1 MIEIVHL
8 KKSFDDKPVLRDT
21 NLSIQQGKVTVI
33 IGRSGCGK
41 SVLLKLILGLI
52 KPDAGKV
59 FVEGQEVTCM
69 NQEEIYKMR
78 RKFGMLFQ
86 NAALFDSMTVEE
98 NMALPLVEHSDLAYN
113 EIKKR
118 VHEKLNMVGLPGIEN
133 LKPAELSGG
142 MKKRVGLA
150 RALMMEPEI
159 VLYDEPTT
167 GLDPIMSDVIDNVVI
182 GFNKNL
188 GITSVVVTHDMKSV
202 YKIADRVAM
211 IQRGVVLFD
220 GTPEELRNTDDPVV
234 RQFIEGKAEGPIKIN
249 REIIYTRIEEEEKLF

>member
-1 MIEIVHL
+1 MIEIEHL
-8 KKSFDDKPVLRDT
+8 KKSFDSKPVLRDV
-21 NLSIQQGKVTVI
+21 NLSIQRGKVTVI

-52 KPDAGKV
+52 KPDAGKI
-59 FVEGQEVTCM
+59 FVEGQEVTHM

-98 NMALPLVEHSDLAYN
+98 NMALPLIEHSDLSYDV
-113 EIKKR
+113 IQKR
-118 VHEKLNMVGLPGIEN
+118 VREKLSMVGLPGIEN

-188 GITSVVVTHDMKSV
+188 GITSIVVTHDMKSV

-220 GTPEELRNTDDPVV
+220 GTPEELRQTDDPVV

-249 REIIYTRIEEEEKLF
+249 REIIYTRREEEEKLF

>member
-1 MIEIVHL
+1 MIEIKHL
-8 KKSFDDKPVLRDT
+8 KKSFDSKPVLRDV
-21 NLSIQQGKVTVI
+21 NLSIERGKVTVI

-52 KPDAGKV
+52 KPDGGEI

-98 NMALPLVEHSDLAYN
+98 NMALPLVEHSSLPYDV
-113 EIKKR
+113 IKKR
-118 VHEKLNMVGLPGIEN
+118 VHEKLSMVGLPGIEH

-167 GLDPIMSDVIDNVVI
+167 GLDPIMSDVIDNVVV

-188 GITSVVVTHDMKSV
+188 GITSIVVTHDMKSV

-234 RQFIEGKAEGPIKIN
+234 SQFIEGKAEGPIKIN
-249 REIIYTRIEEEEKLF
+249 REIIYTRKEEEEKLF

>member
-8 KKSFDDKPVLRDT
+8 KKSFDSKPVLRDA
-21 NLSIQQGKVTVI
+21 NLSIERGKVTVI

-52 KPDAGKV
+52 KPDGGKI
-59 FVEGQEVTCM
+59 FVEGQEVTHM

-98 NMALPLVEHSDLAYN
+98 NMALPLIEHSDLPYDV
-113 EIKKR
+113 IKKR
-118 VHEKLNMVGLPGIEN
+118 VREKLSMVGLPGIEN

-188 GITSVVVTHDMKSV
+188 GITSIVVTHDMKSV
-202 YKIADRVAM
+202 YKIADQVAM
-211 IQRGVVLFD
+211 IQRGVVLFE
-220 GTPEELRNTDDPVV
+220 GTPEELRNTNNPVV

-249 REIIYTRIEEEEKLF
+249 REIIYTRREEEEKLF

>member
-1 MIEIVHL
+1 MIEVVHIN
-8 KKSFDDKPVLRDT
+8 KSFDSKPVLRDV
-21 NLSIQQGKVTVI
+21 NLNIEKGKITVI

-41 SVLLKLILGLI
+41 SVLLKIILGLI

-59 FVEGQEVTCM
+59 FVQG
-69 NQEEIYKMR
+69 EEITSLNRDKIYKIR

-98 NMALPLVEHSDLAYN
+98 NMALPLVEHSKMSYVD
-113 EIKKR
+113 IKKR
-118 VHEKLNMVGLPGIEN
+118 IEEKLELVGLPGIEK

-142 MKKRVGLA
+142 MRKRVGLA
-150 RALMMEPEI
+150 RALMLEPEI

-167 GLDPIMSDVIDNVVI
+167 GLDPIMADVINNVVI
-182 GFNKNL
+182 GFNRNL
-188 GITSVVVTHDMKSV
+188 GITSVVVTHDMSSV

-211 IQRGVVLFD
+211 IQRGVVLFN
-220 GTPEELRNTDDPVV
+220 GTPDQLKETQDPVV

-249 REIIYTRIEEEEKLF
+249 REIIYTRKEEEETLL

>member
-1 MIEIVHL
+1 MIELVHL
-8 KKSFDDKPVLRDT
+8 NKSYDSKPVLRDVNMT
-21 NLSIQQGKVTVI
+21 IERGKITVI

-52 KPDAGKV
+52 KPDKGQV
-59 FVEGQEVTCM
+59 FVEGQEITTM
-69 NQEEIYKMR
+69 GQEEIYKIR

-98 NMALPLVEHSDLAYN
+98 NMALPLIEHSDLPYDV
-113 EIKKR
+113 IKKR
-118 VHEKLNMVGLPGIEN
+118 VQEKLSMVGMPEVKD

-142 MKKRVGLA
+142 MRKRVGLA

-167 GLDPIMSDVIDNVVI
+167 GLDPIMADVINNIVI
-182 GFNKNL
+182 GFNENL
-188 GITSVVVTHDMKSV
+188 GITSIVVTHDMGSV

-211 IQRGVVLFD
+211 IQRGIVLFD
-220 GTPEELRNTDDPVV
+220 GTPDALKKTKDPVV

-249 REIIYTRIEEEEKLF
+249 REIIYTRKEQEEKLL